1 MPKGC
6 DYVRGIVTYNTLH
19 RLGLRVSMIG
29 RRRQCF
35 FRKLKRLKLIRIYPV
50 PVYTANS
57 ARKDSPSRASNAS
70 FSLHPQ
76 CIQQKWQDCPCYCGA
91 PRPRHM

>member
-35 FRKLKRLKLIRIYPV
+35 FRK
-50 PVYTANS
+50 A
-57 ARKDSPSRASNAS
+57 
-70 FSLHPQ
+70 
-76 CIQQKWQDCPCYCGA
+76 
-91 PRPRHM
+91 